1 MSRSVKQR
9 SALVAG
15 TLLCAALLG
24 PVAGGVSTPSAAA
37 AGSSLPSVSSGARP
51 GPDVLYAP
59 APIAPQLENRSP
71 HFRAEPLMVMGTDAY
86 VDGEYLY
93 QDWIYDDSGSDTGAA
108 DTGANSTAG
117 DIDYPTDRARYAGN
131 AADLVEV
138 RIAPSAEEVAYRFTL
153 NALTVPDSTIVSLA
167 FDTDR
172 NAATGTSRLPRDP
185 GFSFPGTD
193 EVITAWGTGAEHS
206 RLTATGGPATT
217 ALSPVVDLEANQIT
231 VVVPRSV
238 SDPAGSWRAT
248 VAAGLF
254 DQVTG
259 GWLRPGVTATAT
271 HPGGAA
277 PLDPAPSGV
286 FNLGFRFDERP
297 SGLNPHD
304 TRQAAFIRAKAAG
317 PFQRDID
324 FGVLARHEY
333 RSSVPTTGTFSR
345 IFASRISFGEGK
357 DYTTT
362 PEMLGQLQ
370 PYSIHVPSSYT
381 PDGRVGLTVGL
392 HSNQQH
398 HWQYN
403 HNRGVDQIGEERGN
417 IVATCECRGEDG
429 WYQDEAE
436 YDVFEM
442 WHDVASRYS
451 LDPDRVALYGYS
463 MGGYGVYRLATLYP
477 DLFGAA
483 FTIAGPPAETTWV
496 PPLAPRS
503 GMAGLTNNWL
513 ENARHVP
520 FLNVAGGADA
530 LVPVTSTRAQNLG
543 APEAGVRGFDQLGYR
558 YRYALY
564 PAADHFSFAFTGY
577 DIPYAR
583 QFLGDASVTRDPSHV
598 TFAYVPATDRN
609 SLGLVH
615 DHAYWIS
622 GVELADTVGAP
633 LPKAVVDAVSHVSG
647 LGDPPSTLSQGPGI
661 GPLPYA
667 QFTRTWGPAPVAPV
681 ENKLTLNLENVGQVI
696 VDLTR
701 AGLASDRNVTVA
713 ATATHAGS
721 VILDGVQL
729 GTRIED
735 SSGSP
740 VPGATVVGGRA
751 TVPVGPGQTTFVVRP
766 A

>member
-1 MSRSVKQR
+1 MTPRPVLVACT
-9 SALVAG
+9 ALV
-15 TLLCAALLG
+15 AALLG
-24 PVAGGVSTPSAAA
+24 PVAGGVPLSPAAA
-37 AGSSLPSVSSGARP
+37 SASSLPSVSGGARP

-59 APIAPQLENRSP
+59 PPAAPQLENRSP
-71 HFRAEPLMVMGTDAY
+71 HFRAQPLMVMGADAY
-86 VDGEYLY
+86 IDGEYLY
-93 QDWIYDDSGSDTGAA
+93 QDWIYDDSGSDTGAS

-138 RIAPSAEEVAYRFTL
+138 RVAPNADEVAYRFTL
-153 NALTVPDSTIVSLA
+153 NALTAPDSTIVALA

-172 NAATGTSRLPRDP
+172 NATTGRATLPRDA

-193 EVITAWGTGAEHS
+193 EVITTWGTGAEHS
-206 RLTATGGPATT
+206 RLSTTGSATTT
-217 ALSPVVDLEANQIT
+217 ALTPVVDLEANQIT
-231 VVVPRSV
+231 VVVPRAV
-238 SDPAGSWRAT
+238 SDPAGAWRAT
-248 VAAGLF
+248 VATGLF
-254 DQVTG
+254 DAATG
-259 GWLRPGVTATAT
+259 GWLRPGLTATAT

-297 SGLNPHD
+297 SGLNPHEA
-304 TRQAAFIRAKAAG
+304 RQAAVIRSKFPG
-317 PFQRDID
+317 PYQRDID
-324 FGVLARHEY
+324 FGALARREN
-333 RSSVPTTGTFSR
+333 RSNVPTTGTFSR

-370 PYSIHVPSSYT
+370 PYSISVPASYA
-381 PDGRVGLTVGL
+381 PSAPAGLTVAL
-392 HSNQQH
+392 HSHQQH

-403 HNRGVDQIGEERGN
+403 LNRGFQQIGEERGN

-442 WHDVASRYS
+442 WHDVASMYS
-451 LDPDRVALYGYS
+451 LDAERVTLYGYS

-483 FTIAGPPAETTWV
+483 FTIAGPPAETAWV

-503 GMAGLTNNWL
+503 GTAGLTNEWL

-520 FLNVAGGADA
+520 FLNVAGALDA

-543 APEAGVRGFDQLGYR
+543 APEAGVRGFEQLGYR

-583 QFLGDASVTRDPSHV
+583 QFVGDGSVTRDPSHV
-598 TFAYVPATDRN
+598 TFAYVPATDSA

-622 GVELADTVGAP
+622 GAELADTLTSP
-633 LPKAVVDAVSHVSG
+633 LPKAVVDAVSHAAGV
-647 LGDPPSTLSQGPGI
+647 GDPPSTLTQAPGVGPT
-661 GPLPYA
+661 PYA
-667 QFTRTWGPAPVAPV
+667 QFTRTWGAAPAVPA
-681 ENKLTLNLENVGQVI
+681 ENKLTLRLDNVGRVI
-696 VDLTR
+696 VDLAR
-701 AGLASDRNVTVA
+701 AALDPGLRVTVA
-713 ATATHAGS
+713 VTATHAGT
-721 VILDGVQL
+721 VLLDGVQA
-729 GTRIED
+729 GARVED
-735 SSGSP
+735 STGAP
-740 VPGATVVGGRA
+740 VVGAVVVGGRA
-751 TVPVGPGQTTFVVRP
+751 AVPVAPGQSTFVVRP
-766 A
+766 S